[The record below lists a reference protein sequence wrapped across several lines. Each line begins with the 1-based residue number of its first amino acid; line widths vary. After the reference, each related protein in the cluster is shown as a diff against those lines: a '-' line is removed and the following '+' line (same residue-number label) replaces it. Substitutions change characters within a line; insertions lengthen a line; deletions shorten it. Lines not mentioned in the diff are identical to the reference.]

1 MPPLSGRLITDDVA
15 LLRRKLFGSLLTGT
29 LGATTGSAAA
39 FGEALAQAA
48 GLPATA
54 DTEALLTAPL
64 PTKALTLMRLSPGIP
79 GDQWAEL
86 DNPLAGA
93 DGRGRAG

>member
-1 MPPLSGRLITDDVA
+1 
-15 LLRRKLFGSLLTGT
+15 
-29 LGATTGSAAA
+29 
-39 FGEALAQAA
+39 
-48 GLPATA
+48 
-54 DTEALLTAPL
+54 
-64 PTKALTLMRLSPGIP
+64 MRLSPGIP